1 VFRVEMRD
9 KDRPG
14 DPSIPRWDGPLGYE
28 RRSV

>member
-1 VFRVEMRD
+1 MRD